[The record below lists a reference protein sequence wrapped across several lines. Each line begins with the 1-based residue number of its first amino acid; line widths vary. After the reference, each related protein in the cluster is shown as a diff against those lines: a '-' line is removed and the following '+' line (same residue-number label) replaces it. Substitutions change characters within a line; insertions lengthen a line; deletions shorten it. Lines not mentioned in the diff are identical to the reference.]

1 MESEFLLNLK
11 EISVEVIVIAFIVFG
26 LTMLIKWPIKKF
38 TSKLDENKRKAVNTV
53 IVFIPM
59 LLSILFNGLYY
70 GIFKDVWFSEI
81 VFKSAGS
88 IYISSVAIYA
98 VYSRILIL
106 IKGTKSANENNDNFS
121 KETIAFIKKNIK
133 VISKTLKTDESN
145 LKEIVSKIENL
156 LNIRKEITNN
166 VEYQDIATI
175 ENIDNQVNN
184 LKVQKSNLDKMIDEQ
199 KEKLIGYQNSIKNL
213 Y

>member
-81 VFKSAGS
+81 VFESAGS

-98 VYSRILIL
+98 VYSRIIIL

>member
-38 TSKLDENKRKAVNTV
+38 TSKLNENKRKAVNTV
-53 IVFIPM
+53 IVFIPI
-59 LLSILFNGLYY
+59 LLSILINGLYY

-81 VFKSAGS
+81 VFESAGS

-98 VYSRILIL
+98 VYSRIIIL

>member
-81 VFKSAGS
+81 VFESAGS

-133 VISKTLKTDESN
+133 VISKTLKKDETN

-184 LKVQKSNLDKMIDEQ
+184 LKVQKSNLDTMIDEQ